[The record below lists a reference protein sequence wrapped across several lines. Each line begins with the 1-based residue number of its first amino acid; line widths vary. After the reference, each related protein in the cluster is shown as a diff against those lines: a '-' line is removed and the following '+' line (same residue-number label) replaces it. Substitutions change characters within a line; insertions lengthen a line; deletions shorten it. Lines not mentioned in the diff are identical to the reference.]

1 VFVAVIFKRAMMVN
15 QRHQRVTV
23 VDL

>member
-15 QRHQRVTV
+15 QRHQRITV